1 MKTQFT
7 DFWYSGKTPRSSR
20 CSEKNRRNSQ
30 NLPKNRKQRNGNA
43 ENQFYPVCETDKEA
57 YEYMRT
63 SHMRSLR

>member
-20 CSEKNRRNSQ
+20 CSEKKQVQLPES
-30 NLPKNRKQRNGNA
+30 PKNRKQRNGNA

-57 YEYMRT
+57 YAT
-63 SHMRSLR
+63 